1 MWLTIRAGADT
12 GKVVEI
18 KGDHFVIG
26 RDESADLMLR
36 DSKVSRRHAYFK
48 ELPDGRVALHDLK
61 SANGTRLD
69 GEKIDEVVLAGN
81 DEQVQIGDTVL
92 VVTKEKTEARDHTV
106 IETGIP
112 KGAPRSQSRS
122 MSRAM
127 SLMNRAITAQRSA
140 RRITII
146 GVAALTVALIVGVL
160 FATGVISTGEG
171 SAAEVVDAVQDS
183 TVLVQA
189 ETSGQPAGNG
199 SGWVLDAKNGLIV
212 TNAHVVN
219 DGTEMK
225 VGVAGKLRKATIV
238 GVAPCEDLAVLKVA
252 DASGLKTM
260 PIGSQGNLKEGQS
273 VVAVGF
279 PANASLSA
287 QLTSTVGV
295 VSVAKTQYKEQALDV
310 PTYTNVVQTD
320 AAINPGNSGGP
331 LVRVSD
337 KKLVGVNSASRTTSS
352 DSRTIQGQGYAIGV
366 DRVKEVMPRLR
377 KGESIGWTGMLFT
390 YPDPSEPGAVPGIQV
405 ATVVPGSEADK
416 AGFGKQPLVI
426 VGVNGNSI
434 QSTLQSYCDAVK
446 GAQSGSTATFT
457 VVDAGGS
464 TDTRE
469 IKVKME

>member
-18 KGDHFVIG
+18 KGDHFVVG

-48 ELPDGRVALHDLK
+48 ELPDGRVEVNDLK
-61 SANGTRLD
+61 SANGTRLE
-69 GEKIDEVVLAGN
+69 GNKIDSAVLEGN

-106 IETGIP
+106 IETAVS
-112 KGAPRSQSRS
+112 APHRSQSRS

-146 GVAALTVALIVGVL
+146 GVAALTIALVVGVL
-160 FATGVISTGEG
+160 FATGVIDTGEG

-189 ETSGQPAGNG
+189 ESSGQPAGNG
-199 SGWVLDAKNGLIV
+199 SGWVLDARNGLIV

-225 VGVAGKLRKATIV
+225 IGIDGKLRKATIM

-252 DASGLKTM
+252 DRSGLKTM
-260 PIGSQGNLKEGQS
+260 PLGSQGNLKEGQS

-295 VSVAKTQYKEQALDV
+295 VSVAKTQYKESALDV

-337 KKLVGVNSASRTTSS
+337 KKLVGVNSASRTESS
-352 DSRTIQGQGYAIGV
+352 DARTIQGQGYAVGV
-366 DRVKEVMPRLR
+366 DRVKEIVPDLR
-377 KGESIGWTGMLFT
+377 AGRSLGWTGMLFT
-390 YPDPSEPGAVPGIQV
+390 YPDPTESGAVPGIQV
-405 ATVVPGSEADK
+405 STVVPGSEAEK
-416 AGFGKQPLVI
+416 AGFGKEALVVI
-426 VGVNGNSI
+426 GVNGNSV

-446 GAQSGSTATFT
+446 GAKSGSEATFT
-457 VVDAGGS
+457 VVPAGGS
-464 TDTRE
+464 TETRE
-469 IKVKME
+469 IKVRME

>member
-18 KGDHFVIG
+18 KGDHFVVG

-61 SANGTRLD
+61 SANGTRLEGKKVESAILS
-69 GEKIDEVVLAGN
+69 GE

-92 VVTKEKTEARDHTV
+92 VVTKEKTEVRDHTV
-106 IETGIP
+106 IERALP
-112 KGAPRSQSRS
+112 KSQHSPSRS

-127 SLMNRAITAQRSA
+127 SLMNRAISAQRSA

-146 GVAALTVALIVGVL
+146 GVAALAVALVVGVL
-160 FATGVISTGEG
+160 FATGVIDTGEG

-189 ETSGQPAGNG
+189 ERAGEPAGNG
-199 SGWVLDAKNGLIV
+199 SGWVLDAKAGLIV

-225 VGVAGKLRKATIV
+225 VGVAGKLRKASIV

-260 PIGSQGNLKEGQS
+260 PLGSQDDLKEGQS

-287 QLTSTVGV
+287 QLTSTVGI
-295 VSVAKTQYKEQALDV
+295 VSVAKTQYKEAALDV

-320 AAINPGNSGGP
+320 AAINPGSSGGP

-337 KKLVGVNSASRTTSS
+337 KRLVGVNSASRTESA
-352 DSRTIQGQGYAIGV
+352 DARTIQGQGYAVGV
-366 DRVKEVMPRLR
+366 DRVKEIVPELR
-377 KGESIGWTGMLFT
+377 AGRSIGWTGMLFS
-390 YPDPSEPGAVPGIQV
+390 YPDPTEAGTVPGIQV
-405 ATVVPGSEADK
+405 TAVVPGSEAAK
-416 AGFGKQPLVI
+416 AGFGDEALVI
-426 VGVNGNSI
+426 VGVNGNSV

-446 GAQSGSTATFT
+446 GAKSGSEATFT
-457 VVDAGGS
+457 VVPAGGS
-464 TDTRE
+464 TETRE
-469 IKVKME
+469 IKVRLE